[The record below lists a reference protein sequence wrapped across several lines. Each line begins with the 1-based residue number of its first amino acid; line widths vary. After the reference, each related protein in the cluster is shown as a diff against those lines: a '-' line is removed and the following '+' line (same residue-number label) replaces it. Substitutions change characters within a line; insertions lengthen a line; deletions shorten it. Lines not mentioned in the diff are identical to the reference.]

1 MAEPNGTSASILP
14 PEAIAFATRMYDAA
28 RNGQLDIFQQALP
41 AGLPANMTNDKG
53 DSLVCPSLA
62 LSFMSVLLSRSVSSR
77 LSSASRITWR
87 IELTARMRMEKDG
100 EGWHLSFSLDD
111 SKGDKTYANSKKIML
126 AAYYG
131 HAPLVRLLLEHGAN
145 PNSLNDRGQSPL
157 AGAVYKGEDDVI
169 EALLE
174 GNADPDYGDPSAIR
188 SVELFKQE
196 EKWLKKFEEAP
207 GRGKATAAQ

>member
-53 DSLVCPSLA
+53 DSL
-62 LSFMSVLLSRSVSSR
+62 
-77 LSSASRITWR
+77 
-87 IELTARMRMEKDG
+87 
-100 EGWHLSFSLDD
+100 
-111 SKGDKTYANSKKIML
+111 IML